1 MFRQSDWRKRAYSI
15 DAVRDMARSV
25 LPRPVFDFADGGA
38 EDELTLQANEQT
50 FDDYPLISRPLRSAA
65 SRDQSIQLFGRQ
77 LSQPVIVGP
86 TGLSGLFHP
95 DGECG
100 AARAAASRGT
110 AFCLSHGSVCTLEA
124 LAETTAS
131 PRWMQ
136 VFVYSERDFTAEL
149 IERATQASYDAL
161 VLTIDN
167 QLIGQRERDIRNGF
181 TIPPSFSVADTIAM
195 ATRLRWL
202 ARMRTHLPKIT
213 FGNYGRFAEPTGTD
227 AGKSGC
233 SSTSNAAA
241 NAAPV
246 SLKGIAALMPKLLD
260 PSMSWDDVRW
270 VRELWNGPLIIK
282 GILHPDDALKAIDL
296 GVDGVIISNHGG
308 RQLDGAVATARMLP
322 LVADAVDGRIPVLL
336 DGGVRRGRD
345 VLIALALGATAC
357 LIARPQ
363 LWGLSIAGQQGVE
376 RVLDIYRDELDRAMG
391 LCGLKSVSEIDRSL
405 LFDPNQQGE

>member
-282 GILHPDDALKAIDL
+282 GILHPHDALKA
-296 GVDGVIISNHGG
+296 
-308 RQLDGAVATARMLP
+308 T
-322 LVADAVDGRIPVLL
+322 DAVDGRIPVLL

>member
-1 MFRQSDWRKRAYSI
+1 
-15 DAVRDMARSV
+15 
-25 LPRPVFDFADGGA
+25 
-38 EDELTLQANEQT
+38 
-50 FDDYPLISRPLRSAA
+50 
-65 SRDQSIQLFGRQ
+65 
-77 LSQPVIVGP
+77 
-86 TGLSGLFHP
+86 
-95 DGECG
+95 
-100 AARAAASRGT
+100 
-110 AFCLSHGSVCTLEA
+110 
-124 LAETTAS
+124 
-131 PRWMQ
+131 
-136 VFVYSERDFTAEL
+136 
-149 IERATQASYDAL
+149 
-161 VLTIDN
+161 
-167 QLIGQRERDIRNGF
+167 
-181 TIPPSFSVADTIAM
+181 
-195 ATRLRWL
+195 
-202 ARMRTHLPKIT
+202 
-213 FGNYGRFAEPTGTD
+213 
-227 AGKSGC
+227 
-233 SSTSNAAA
+233 
-241 NAAPV
+241 
-246 SLKGIAALMPKLLD
+246 MPKLLD

>member
-1 MFRQSDWRKRAYSI
+1 MAQKSDWFTKSDWRKRAYSI
-15 DAVRDMARSV
+15 DAVRDMAKSV

-38 EDELTLQANEQT
+38 EDELTLNANEQA
-50 FDDYPLISRPLRSAA
+50 FDHYPLISRPLRSA
-65 SRDQSIQLFGRQ
+65 STRDQSVELFGRQ
-77 LSQPVIVGP
+77 LAQPVIVGP

-100 AARAAASRGT
+100 AARAAGSRGT
-110 AFCLSHGSVCTLEA
+110 AFCLSHGSVCTLEE
-124 LAETTAS
+124 LAATEVS

-136 VFVYSERDFTAEL
+136 VFIYTERDFTVEL
-149 IERATQASYDAL
+149 IERAANAHYDAL

-167 QLIGQRERDIRNGF
+167 QLIGQRERDLRNGF
-181 TIPPSFSVADTIAM
+181 TIPPRFSVADTLAM

-213 FGNYGRFAEPTGTD
+213 FGNYARFTD
-227 AGKSGC
+227 SAIPGSG
-233 SSTSNAAA
+233 N
-241 NAAPV
+241 
-246 SLKGIAALMPKLLD
+246 LQGIAALMPKLLD
-260 PSMSWDDVRW
+260 PSMRWEDVSW
-270 VRELWNGPLIIK
+270 VRKLWKGPLIIK
-282 GILHPDDALKAIDL
+282 GILHPDDAVKAIDL
-296 GVDGVIISNHGG
+296 GADGVIISNHGG

-322 LVADAVDGRIPVLL
+322 LIADAVDGRIPLLL

-391 LCGLKSVSEIDRSL
+391 LCGLQSIAEINRSL
-405 LFDPNQQGE
+405 LFDNGSFTPH

>member
-1 MFRQSDWRKRAYSI
+1 MFKQSDWRKRAYSI

-38 EDELTLQANEQT
+38 EDELTLNANERA

-65 SRDQSIQLFGRQ
+65 SRDQSIQLFGKQ
-77 LSQPVIVGP
+77 LSQPVIIGP

-110 AFCLSHGSVCTLEA
+110 AFCLSHGSVCTLEE

-136 VFVYSERDFTAEL
+136 VFIYSERDFTAEL
-149 IERATQASYDAL
+149 IDRATQANYDAL

-213 FGNYGRFAEPTGTD
+213 FGNYGRFAE
-227 AGKSGC
+227 S
-233 SSTSNAAA
+233 AAA
-241 NAAPV
+241 GADSATGSAAASNAPV
-246 SLKGIAALMPKLLD
+246 SLQGIAALMPTLLD
-260 PSMSWDDVRW
+260 PSMSWDDVSW
-270 VRELWNGPLIIK
+270 VRKLWNGPLIIK

-308 RQLDGAVATARMLP
+308 RQLDGAVATTHILP
-322 LVADAVDGRIPVLL
+322 HVANAVDGRIPVLL

-345 VLIALALGATAC
+345 VLIALALGASAC

-376 RVLDIYRDELDRAMG
+376 RVLDIYRDEL
-391 LCGLKSVSEIDRSL
+391 CL
-405 LFDPNQQGE
+405 LYTSPSPRDS